1 MLEDFR
7 NHDPNPT
14 AHERAWMQANPY
26 PAIFR
31 VAIMAG
37 IALVIGLSAGEPT
50 LNPATPSPVSA
61 AARTAG

>member
-14 AHERAWMQANPY
+14 PQERAWIEASPL
-26 PAIFR
+26 PAVLR
-31 VAIMAG
+31 VAVLAA
-37 IALVIGLSAGEPT
+37 IAVVVALSVSVETSPG
-50 LNPATPSPVSA
+50 TPFPVSE

>member
-14 AHERAWMQANPY
+14 ADEIAWMETNPF
-26 PAIFR
+26 PAVLR
-31 VAIMAG
+31 LVA
-37 IALVIGLSAGEPT
+37 IALVAVIAGLGAADALSPDS
-50 LNPATPSPVSA
+50 PYPVSA

>member
-14 AHERAWMQANPY
+14 VHEQAWMETNPY
-26 PAIFR
+26 PVVFR
-31 VAIMAG
+31 LVVL
-37 IALVIGLSAGEPT
+37 ALVAVMLGLSAADALSPE
-50 LNPATPSPVSA
+50 TPFPVST

>member
-14 AHERAWMQANPY
+14 ADEIAWMETNPY
-26 PAIFR
+26 PV
-31 VAIMAG
+31 VARLVVV
-37 IALVIGLSAGEPT
+37 ALVAVIVGLGTADAISPDS
-50 LNPATPSPVSA
+50 PFPVSA

>member
-7 NHDPNPT
+7 GHDPNPT
-14 AHERAWMQANPY
+14 VHEQAWMETNPY

-31 VAIMAG
+31 VAILGG
-37 IALVIGLSAGEPT
+37 IALMVGLAASDAPV
-50 LNPATPSPVSA
+50 NPATPSPVSI